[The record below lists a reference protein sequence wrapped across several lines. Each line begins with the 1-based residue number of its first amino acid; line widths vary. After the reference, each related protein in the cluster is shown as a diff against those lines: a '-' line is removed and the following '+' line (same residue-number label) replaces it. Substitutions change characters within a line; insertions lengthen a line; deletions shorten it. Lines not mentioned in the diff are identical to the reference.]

1 MIYILAG
8 QLVRWLAV
16 STWSIK
22 TVPNELVYLAKE
34 VSKWDVKSANWLLFF
49 TCIYNMDVDG

>member
-34 VSKWDVKSANWLLFF
+34 VSKWNVKSANWLLLPAY
-49 TCIYNMDVDG
+49 TIWM

>member
-34 VSKWDVKSANWLLFF
+34 VSKLKVPTGSFYLHIQYGCRWMS
-49 TCIYNMDVDG
+49 